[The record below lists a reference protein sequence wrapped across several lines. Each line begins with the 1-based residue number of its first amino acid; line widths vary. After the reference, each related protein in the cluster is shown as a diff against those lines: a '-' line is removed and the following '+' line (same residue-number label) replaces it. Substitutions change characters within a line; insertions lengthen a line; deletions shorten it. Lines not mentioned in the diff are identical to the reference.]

1 MGMGD
6 RKPPY
11 EPNFAPIRDDT
22 NGKMFSPECVR
33 RCPHPG
39 VIAKYGTG
47 GIANVSVY
55 TCRKCRFVVNHPMMG
70 GVSCGFTS
78 QKT

>member
-1 MGMGD
+1 MGEGD
-6 RKPPY
+6 SKKQFSPDY
-11 EPNFAPIRDDT
+11 APIIDDT
-22 NGKMFSPECVR
+22 CGKPFYPGCMR

-47 GIANVSVY
+47 GVCNVSVW